1 MSNPL
6 DGAGSGSGGSLRQLL
21 ARKREAPGAGLLRYV
36 FPEPPGCADA
46 TLSPGAAFYHPDLSE
61 FVLPYDEVRTS
72 ENPDAMIMDFFNSTF
87 VAGATLAGWDL
98 ASLIRPDPLHP
109 GEAVVTG

>member
-1 MSNPL
+1 
-6 DGAGSGSGGSLRQLL
+6 
-21 ARKREAPGAGLLRYV
+21 
-36 FPEPPGCADA
+36 
-46 TLSPGAAFYHPDLSE
+46 
-61 FVLPYDEVRTS
+61 
-72 ENPDAMIMDFFNSTF
+72 MIMDFFNSTF